1 MDNSLFPVGEY
12 LERFNGITGNS
23 LPVGMIYQSTGLQIH
38 ILKRHPHLL
47 GYLSKIPEII
57 LSPDYIGIHPN
68 EPNSIELVKRY
79 AENIQIAIKLDIDKN
94 YLYVASLYEIKEA
107 RLKKRIHSGRLKKV
121 Y

>member
-1 MDNSLFPVGEY
+1 MGDTLFPVGEY
-12 LERFNGITGNS
+12 LERFNHITGTS
-23 LPVGMIYQSTGLQIH
+23 LPAGIIYQSTGLQSH

-57 LSPDYIGIHPN
+57 LIPDYIGVHPN
-68 EPNSIELVKRY
+68 EPNSIELVKLY
-79 AENIQIAIKLDIDKN
+79 AENIQIAIKLDMDKR

-107 RLKKRIHSGRLKKV
+107 KLKNRIHSGRLKKV